1 MTKLHQNSKIA
12 SIFRYLIFSEL
23 SMNMSN
29 SEHSEKN
36 NSAHCIIKSESTKT
50 INRQL
55 KTRTLG
61 VKFNSIYCQL
71 STNNQQ
77 RKGMKRS
84 LFHMTIPLTFAVLT
98 RVPSLTTQN
107 PRKACLAKRAPQKV
121 GDTTE
126 PSCPQRKPL
135 LEQGGSDGFY
145 RNMDHPTGRHG
156 ENEERLQ

>member
-1 MTKLHQNSKIA
+1 
-12 SIFRYLIFSEL
+12 
-23 SMNMSN
+23 MNMSN

-61 VKFNSIYCQL
+61 VKCNSIYCQL

-107 PRKACLAKRAPQKV
+107 PCKACLAKRAPQKV
-121 GDTTE
+121 GDTTK

-135 LEQGGSDGFY
+135 VEQGGSDGFY

>member
-1 MTKLHQNSKIA
+1 
-12 SIFRYLIFSEL
+12 
-23 SMNMSN
+23 
-29 SEHSEKN
+29 
-36 NSAHCIIKSESTKT
+36 
-50 INRQL
+50 
-55 KTRTLG
+55 
-61 VKFNSIYCQL
+61 
-71 STNNQQ
+71 
-77 RKGMKRS
+77 MKRS

-107 PRKACLAKRAPQKV
+107 PRKAFLAKRAPQKV

-135 LEQGGSDGFY
+135 FEQGGSDGFY